1 MRRVS
6 RSVGSNVA
14 ALAAVLAVVTAIGC
28 GSDGAERL
36 TMEEYQEERL
46 DIRDDL
52 ASVYERFVVAG
63 LDQPSLV
70 ELAIVCDEF
79 GEIVNDLAVRL
90 EPLDP
95 PAGMAT
101 SHVELVEG
109 FQELGSFLHDFAT
122 KIRTLPAAQVEKLV
136 NETFRGGTFDP
147 SRVPAAT
154 KIDEVLGEVTE
165 SHP

>member
-1 MRRVS
+1 MVLNASPWRSIRRS
-6 RSVGSNVA
+6 ASISA
-14 ALAAVLAVVTAIGC
+14 T
-28 GSDGAERL
+28 
-36 TMEEYQEERL
+36 TF
-46 DIRDDL
+46 
-52 ASVYERFVVAG
+52 ASVYERFVVAASH
-63 LDQPSLV
+63 QPSLV

-109 FQELGSFLHDFAT
+109 FQELGSFLHDFAS